1 MFENTDPESDNC
13 IRTIKEEE
21 DCNLCADDCVEPIP
35 EEERQDSKSKREL
48 NTRQKRSS
56 SRKKP
61 RANAWSSQKKELIKD
76 EKAVVKLYEQEPF
89 ENPALERCRQNALNA
104 KLNREKKKVAREQME
119 REVARL
125 RSENARLR
133 SENARLRGAVAAA
146 DRGQQ
151 KQRLR
156 AHLRQ

>member
-35 EEERQDSKSKREL
+35 EEERQGSMPKREL
-48 NTRQKRSS
+48 ITRQKRT
-56 SRKKP
+56 RTKTGKKQK
-61 RANAWSSQKKELIKD
+61 ANAWSSQKKELIKD
-76 EKAVVKLYEQEPF
+76 EKAVVKLYEQKPF

-104 KLNREKKKVAREQME
+104 KLNREKKKVAWEQME
-119 REVARL
+119 REV
-125 RSENARLR
+125 ARLR

-146 DRGQQ
+146 DREQR
-151 KQRLR
+151 RLR
-156 AHLRQ
+156 AQLRQ